1 MLNDPGYAF
10 FMKCPLRS
18 LVYSLILVH
27 FIFDI
32 ELLEL
37 FVCFGDEFFVGIF
50 VLKYIF
56 SPILSVFFFHLGFPL
71 L

>member
-1 MLNDPGYAF
+1 MLDDHGYAS

-18 LVYSLILVH
+18 LVHFLVLVH

-37 FVCFGDEFFVGIF
+37 SVCSGDEFFVGIF
-50 VLKYIF
+50 VLKYF
-56 SPILSVFFFHLGFPL
+56 SFLF
-71 L
+71 